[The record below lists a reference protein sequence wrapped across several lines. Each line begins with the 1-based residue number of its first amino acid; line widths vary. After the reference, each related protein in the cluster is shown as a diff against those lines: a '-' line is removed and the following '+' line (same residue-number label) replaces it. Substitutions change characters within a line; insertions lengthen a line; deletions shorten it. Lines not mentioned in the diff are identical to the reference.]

1 MKDAID
7 TLASVGEW
15 EKAKRIVNEL
25 APDIEPYL
33 EEKYKEAML
42 RDGRIDRLVEIDAN
56 AGLEVLAGKG
66 QWNQVFE
73 TASAQGTQTLHKYVA
88 QRAVQ
93 LLKGNSPLEALQ
105 LYAKYGAPAMQQNFN
120 LYLQLSESVLN
131 SEVRYLS
138 VRSCV
143 CFEQFC
149 LCFRRTTSTNTW
161 PCSEPYCWISGTA

>member
-7 TLASVGEW
+7 SLASIGEW

-42 RDGRIDRLVEIDAN
+42 RDGQIDKLVEIDAD
-56 AGLEVLAGKG
+56 AGLEILANKG

-73 TASAQGTQTLHKYVA
+73 TASTQGTQVLHKYVA

-93 LLKGNSPLEALQ
+93 LLKGNAPLDALQ
-105 LYAKYGAPAMQQNFN
+105 LYVKYGTPPIQQNFN
-120 LYLQLSESVLN
+120 LYLQLSESILN
-131 SEVRYLS
+131 SEVRIAY
-138 VRSCV
+138 
-143 CFEQFC
+143 
-149 LCFRRTTSTNTW
+149 
-161 PCSEPYCWISGTA
+161 

>member
-7 TLASVGEW
+7 SLASIGEW

-42 RDGRIDRLVEIDAN
+42 RDGQIDRLVEIDAD
-56 AGLEVLAGKG
+56 AGLEILANKG

-73 TASAQGTQTLHKYVA
+73 TASTQGTQVLHKYVA

-93 LLKGNSPLEALQ
+93 LLKGNAPLDALQ
-105 LYAKYGAPAMQQNFN
+105 LYVKYGTPPIQQNFN
-120 LYLQLSESVLN
+120 LYLQLSESILN
-131 SEVRYLS
+131 SEVRMAY
-138 VRSCV
+138 
-143 CFEQFC
+143 
-149 LCFRRTTSTNTW
+149 
-161 PCSEPYCWISGTA
+161 

>member
-7 TLASVGEW
+7 SLASIGEW

-42 RDGRIDRLVEIDAN
+42 RDGQIDKLVEIDAD
-56 AGLEVLAGKG
+56 AGLEILANKG

-73 TASAQGTQTLHKYVA
+73 TASTQGTQVLHKYVA

-93 LLKGNSPLEALQ
+93 LLKGNAPLDALQ
-105 LYAKYGAPAMQQNFN
+105 LYVKYGTPPIQQNFN
-120 LYLQLSESVLN
+120 LYLQLAESVLN
-131 SEVRYLS
+131 SEVRIAY
-138 VRSCV
+138 
-143 CFEQFC
+143 
-149 LCFRRTTSTNTW
+149 
-161 PCSEPYCWISGTA
+161 

>member
-7 TLASVGEW
+7 SLASIGEW

-42 RDGRIDRLVEIDAN
+42 RDGQIDRLVEIDAD
-56 AGLEVLAGKG
+56 AGLEILANKG

-73 TASAQGTQTLHKYVA
+73 TASTQGTQVLHKYVA

-93 LLKGNSPLEALQ
+93 LLKGNAPLDALQ
-105 LYAKYGAPAMQQNFN
+105 LYVKYGTPPIQQNFN
-120 LYLQLSESVLN
+120 LYLQLSESILN
-131 SEVRYLS
+131 SEVKIAY
-138 VRSCV
+138 
-143 CFEQFC
+143 
-149 LCFRRTTSTNTW
+149 
-161 PCSEPYCWISGTA
+161 

>member
-1 MKDAID
+1 M
-7 TLASVGEW
+7 ASIGEW

-42 RDGRIDRLVEIDAN
+42 RDGQIDKLVEIDAD
-56 AGLEVLAGKG
+56 AGLEILANKG

-73 TASAQGTQTLHKYVA
+73 TASTQGTQVLHKYVA

-93 LLKGNSPLEALQ
+93 LLKGNAPLDALQ
-105 LYAKYGAPAMQQNFN
+105 LYVKYGTPPIQQNFN

-131 SEVRYLS
+131 SEVRIAY
-138 VRSCV
+138 
-143 CFEQFC
+143 
-149 LCFRRTTSTNTW
+149 
-161 PCSEPYCWISGTA
+161 

>member
-7 TLASVGEW
+7 SLASIGEW

-42 RDGRIDRLVEIDAN
+42 RDGQIDRLVEIDAD
-56 AGLEVLAGKG
+56 AGLEILANKG

-73 TASAQGTQTLHKYVA
+73 TASTQGTQVLHKYVA

-93 LLKGNSPLEALQ
+93 LLKGNAPLDALQ
-105 LYAKYGAPAMQQNFN
+105 LYVKYGTPPIQQNFN
-120 LYLQLSESVLN
+120 L
-131 SEVRYLS
+131 
-138 VRSCV
+138 
-143 CFEQFC
+143 
-149 LCFRRTTSTNTW
+149 
-161 PCSEPYCWISGTA
+161 

>member
-7 TLASVGEW
+7 SLASIGEW

-42 RDGRIDRLVEIDAN
+42 RDGQIDRLVEIDAD
-56 AGLEVLAGKG
+56 AGLEILANKG

-73 TASAQGTQTLHKYVA
+73 TASIQGTQVLHKYVA

-93 LLKGNSPLEALQ
+93 LLKGNAPLDALQ
-105 LYAKYGAPAMQQNFN
+105 LYVKYGTPPIQQNFN
-120 LYLQLSESVLN
+120 LYLQLSESILN
-131 SEVRYLS
+131 SEVRIAY
-138 VRSCV
+138 
-143 CFEQFC
+143 
-149 LCFRRTTSTNTW
+149 
-161 PCSEPYCWISGTA
+161 

>member
-7 TLASVGEW
+7 SLASIGEW

-42 RDGRIDRLVEIDAN
+42 RDGQIDRLVEIDAD
-56 AGLEVLAGKG
+56 AGLEILANKG

-73 TASAQGTQTLHKYVA
+73 TASTQGTQVLHKYVA

-93 LLKGNSPLEALQ
+93 LLKGNAPLDALQ
-105 LYAKYGAPAMQQNFN
+105 LYVKYGTPPIQQNFN
-120 LYLQLSESVLN
+120 LYLQLSESILN
-131 SEVRYLS
+131 SEVRIAY
-138 VRSCV
+138 
-143 CFEQFC
+143 
-149 LCFRRTTSTNTW
+149 
-161 PCSEPYCWISGTA
+161 

>member
-7 TLASVGEW
+7 SLASIGEW

-42 RDGRIDRLVEIDAN
+42 RDGQIDRLVEIDAD
-56 AGLEVLAGKG
+56 AGLEVLANKG

-73 TASAQGTQTLHKYVA
+73 TASTQGTQVLHKYVA

-93 LLKGNSPLEALQ
+93 LLKGNAPLDALQ
-105 LYAKYGAPAMQQNFN
+105 LYVKYGTPPIQQNFN
-120 LYLQLSESVLN
+120 LYLQLSESILN
-131 SEVRYLS
+131 SEVRIAY
-138 VRSCV
+138 
-143 CFEQFC
+143 
-149 LCFRRTTSTNTW
+149 
-161 PCSEPYCWISGTA
+161 